1 MPRMAA
7 ENDRAPASP
16 GWPVDAHVHLHALSS
31 VSATLDAAAAH
42 FVRASGA
49 RRKLLGGLL
58 LTQMAHE
65 RVFEALAGRDRIG
78 HWRLRRLP
86 EEPETMIASD
96 EGRAVA
102 VVCGRQVRAA
112 DGLEI
117 AALGTLANFGDGRPF
132 AESLAEV
139 LDAGA
144 IAAIPWGF
152 GKWLG
157 ARGRRVEA
165 TLAERHEGEVFL
177 ADSGARSWAA
187 REPSLIRRARGRGV
201 RVLAGSDPFP
211 FAADCRRAGSFGF
224 LAGIEPDPDRP
235 LDSLRRWLRSP
246 HAVPRLYGRPSGPFR
261 FLVNQFGVQVHNRLR
276 RDAVLESAAG

>member
-1 MPRMAA
+1 MPRTAA
-7 ENDRAPASP
+7 ENDHAPASA
-16 GWPVDAHVHLHALSS
+16 GWPVDAHVHLHALPS
-31 VSATLDAAAAH
+31 VPATLDAAAAH
-42 FVRASGA
+42 FARAAGGP
-49 RRKLLGGLL
+49 RTLLGCLL

-78 HWRLRRLP
+78 HWRLRRLA
-86 EEPETMIASD
+86 EEPETMIASA

-117 AALGTLANFGDGRPF
+117 AALGTLANFRDGRPF
-132 AESLAEV
+132 ADSLAEV
-139 LDAGA
+139 LEAGA

-165 TLAERHEGEVFL
+165 ALAERDAAEVFL
-177 ADSGARSWAA
+177 ADSGARSWAT
-187 REPSLIRRARGRGV
+187 REPSLIRRARGRGA

-224 LAGIEPDPDRP
+224 LAGLEPDPERP
-235 LDSLRRWLRSP
+235 LDSLRSWLHSP
-246 HAVPRLYGRPSGPFR
+246 QSVPRLYGRPSGPFR

-276 RDAVLESAAG
+276 KDPALEKAAG